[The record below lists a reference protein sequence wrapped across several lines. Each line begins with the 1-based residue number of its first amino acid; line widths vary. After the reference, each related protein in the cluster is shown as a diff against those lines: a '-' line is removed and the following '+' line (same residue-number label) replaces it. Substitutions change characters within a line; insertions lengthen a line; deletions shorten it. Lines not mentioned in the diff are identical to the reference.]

1 MRPILFE
8 NSSNIKKFY
17 GTISNKSPSKSP
29 LDVSNSLN
37 SHDNME
43 SDERSF
49 TDEDHTPWEQSGRA
63 HHRPQGKAAK
73 D

>member
-8 NSSNIKKFY
+8 NNSNIKKFY
-17 GTISNKSPSKSP
+17 GTTSTRSP

-37 SHDNME
+37 SHENME

-49 TDEDHTPWEQSGRA
+49 TDEDNTPWE
-63 HHRPQGKAAK
+63 
-73 D
+73 